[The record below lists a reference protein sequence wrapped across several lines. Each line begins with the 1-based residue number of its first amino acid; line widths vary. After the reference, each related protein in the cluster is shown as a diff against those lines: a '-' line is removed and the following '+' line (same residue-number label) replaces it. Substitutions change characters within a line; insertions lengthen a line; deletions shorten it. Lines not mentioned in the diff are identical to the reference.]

1 MIPSDKPCVCLEGA
15 GSSSTFVEWGDH
27 NETASSYTFESNSN
41 NVIVKGI
48 SFVVIN

>member
-1 MIPSDKPCVCLEGA
+1 MIPWDKPCVCLEGA
-15 GSSSTFVEWGDH
+15 GSSSTFIEWSDH
-27 NETASSYTFESNSN
+27 ETSIFSYTLESNSP